1 MQSPSVTLI
10 RQDEQCYMENM
21 VSLAIHLF
29 MYTLLYRPLEDIENT
44 DHRLL
49 LKRPLNP
56 KFCSSHHYGWQML
69 QVQ

>member
-1 MQSPSVTLI
+1 
-10 RQDEQCYMENM
+10 M
-21 VSLAIHLF
+21 VSLAVHLF

-44 DHRLL
+44 DYGLL

-56 KFCSSHHYGWQML
+56 KFCSSHRYGWQML